1 MENKRKNQ
9 KSKKN
14 MAIKIIVIVVAF
26 IFALLA
32 VSTIGSIKRYHDKYT
47 WAKIS
52 VTGKIYSDT
61 SSSFSNEY
69 ECLKGDTIPIDD
81 VTLIITNITTDGTVT
96 FSVQKGD
103 LYDESGKKID
113 DDTIFLNAKS
123 NYKLN
128 NGVVS
133 LTVTNN
139 WYL

>member
-1 MENKRKNQ
+1 M
-9 KSKKN
+9 
-14 MAIKIIVIVVAF
+14 
-26 IFALLA
+26 
-32 VSTIGSIKRYHDKYT
+32 
-47 WAKIS
+47 
-52 VTGKIYSDT
+52 
-61 SSSFSNEY
+61 
-69 ECLKGDTIPIDD
+69 
-81 VTLIITNITTDGTVT
+81 TLIITNITTDGTVT